1 MNTALLYWMCINW
14 KKWNFLLLS
23 QQCGAIS
30 RDNHFEC
37 ASFMV
42 QYCSLMLQL
51 LALFLEL
58 RSQYLYGYT
67 ALLRSILEPAGSCI
81 SASPYVKHRALWE
94 QLLLKCVSVVG
105 CRSRFWQ
112 GLLKAL
118 FMCLFSPFVD
128 HSNGSFN
135 LKALSGSS
143 GYKFGVLAKIVNY
156 MKVQWF
162 HVKCLEMLSLFF
174 LCDSRKMLNV
184 SDFEISL
191 LCKSKNFKKLGSYV

>member
-1 MNTALLYWMCINW
+1 
-14 KKWNFLLLS
+14 
-23 QQCGAIS
+23 
-30 RDNHFEC
+30 
-37 ASFMV
+37 
-42 QYCSLMLQL
+42 MLQL

-58 RSQYLYGYT
+58 MSQYLYGYT

-184 SDFEISL
+184 SDLEISL

>member
-1 MNTALLYWMCINW
+1 
-14 KKWNFLLLS
+14 
-23 QQCGAIS
+23 
-30 RDNHFEC
+30 
-37 ASFMV
+37 
-42 QYCSLMLQL
+42 MLQL

-58 RSQYLYGYT
+58 MSQYLYGYT

-174 LCDSRKMLNV
+174 SVIAERCWMFQTLRFLYCARARISRSWALTFKMLSVNKGP
-184 SDFEISL
+184 IIL
-191 LCKSKNFKKLGSYV
+191 LHYWNPSYSRSA

>member
-1 MNTALLYWMCINW
+1 MCINW

-42 QYCSLMLQL
+42 QYCRLMLQL

-58 RSQYLYGYT
+58 MSQYLYGYT

-174 LCDSRKMLNV
+174 LCDSRKMLNAECRLW
-184 SDFEISL
+184 DFFTVQEQEFQEAGL
-191 LCKSKNFKKLGSYV
+191 LRLKCCR